1 MKTILIT
8 ALALVAVGGA
18 PEDSVVAI
26 KGARVIPISGPELE
40 SATILIRGGRIEAV
54 GKDLEIPFDARVID
68 GSKKVVIP
76 GLVEAHTSRRRPL
89 L

>member
-26 KGARVIPISGPELE
+26 KGATPPAKGVASW
-40 SATILIRGGRIEAV
+40 
-54 GKDLEIPFDARVID
+54 
-68 GSKKVVIP
+68 
-76 GLVEAHTSRRRPL
+76 
-89 L
+89 